1 MGTLSCLQIQSYQFK
16 GWAAVSHR
24 SFLVSSVIDIPNHQR
39 LLSLTA
45 TLSFC
50 SFRSIMNSKTPYD
63 IEGNSSSSEA
73 DFFLDSVAPIQ
84 RHPRRVGH
92 LLWHA
97 FLLLLAAGWLI
108 PLLEAHSPCSKSND
122 WGRPEK
128 TPLPSEVFGPVSK
141 AFLPDDRYI
150 GRTQH
155 ITTGTILSR
164 LMTRF
169 TSQMEQNMACL
180 RGHFHHSIILTRS
193 ETALQPFMLLPFYT
207 SCIAWYVVD
216 KFWTSIPEVL

>member
-50 SFRSIMNSKTPYD
+50 SFQSIMNSKTPYD
-63 IEGNSSSSEA
+63 IEDNSSSSEA
-73 DFFLDSVAPIQ
+73 DFFLDSAALIQ

-150 GRTQH
+150 GPSNATH
-155 ITTGTILSR
+155 HNWDHLVAAHDALYIPNGAEYGLSKGT
-164 LMTRF
+164 F
-169 TSQMEQNMACL
+169 P
-180 RGHFHHSIILTRS
+180 
-193 ETALQPFMLLPFYT
+193 PFDHPNKVGNGPPAF
-207 SCIAWYVVD
+207 YVV
-216 KFWTSIPEVL
+216 TVLHELHCLVCCR